1 MTYVEVRFGIAEQ
14 AMMCEKKLQAI
25 RVPHVEMSED
35 TTESPASGYVL
46 QADIPQMLLPLAQM
60 IIQDHAGEW

>member
-1 MTYVEVRFGIAEQ
+1 
-14 AMMCEKKLQAI
+14 MCEKKLQAI